1 MKKIVLGL
9 LLALLFPFVS
19 FASDMFEY
27 DLECGGATSKEGCY
41 MVKVWVYSSN
51 KKVTPDELK
60 KAAIHGALFRGVSA
74 TGECQSF
81 KPIAGSPLAEK
92 QHADFFNSFF
102 GADKQ
107 YDAYV
112 TLAAI
117 PYEYIK
123 VSKKYKVGTIAIIS
137 KDALRK
143 DLEKAGIIR
152 GLSTGF

>member
-1 MKKIVLGL
+1 MKKFVLGL
-9 LLALLFPFVS
+9 LVIFLAPFSS

-27 DLECGGATSKEGCY
+27 DVECGGAISKEGYY
-41 MVKVWVYSSN
+41 MVKVWVYSAN

-60 KAAIHGALFRGVSA
+60 KAAVHGALFRGVSA
-74 TGECQSF
+74 SGECRSF
-81 KPIAGSPLAEK
+81 KPLAGSAIAES
-92 QHADFFNSFF
+92 QHKDFFNSFF

-107 YDAYV
+107 YLSYV
-112 TLAAI
+112 TLAST

-143 DLEKAGIIR
+143 DLEKAGVIR